1 MVIRWLIPEFWS
13 KNILLNTHSNENMR
27 KRNENRKNSELIFQN
42 FAKISGA
49 PKNGGRIGE
58 LPSLR
63 FCFVCEMLF
72 RIAAIG
78 CAFFFELNADLFD
91 CRMHCAQVQFW
102 KWRKCR
108 LVEMA
113 ADSVSERFACF
124 CLLVL
129 AAHAA
134 AILTPLCW
142 LLCINWC
149 RLFSILSLKT
159 QVRSCEWALLRL
171 LWFVRLVVCAAGF
184 VR

>member
-1 MVIRWLIPEFWS
+1 MKIGTVPSSFFR
-13 KNILLNTHSNENMR
+13 ILR
-27 KRNENRKNSELIFQN
+27 KFRAHQKMAAELVSCRRSAFVL
-42 FAKISGA
+42 FA
-49 PKNGGRIGE
+49 RC
-58 LPSLR
+58 
-63 FCFVCEMLF
+63 CFVLLQS
-72 RIAAIG
+72 AVHS
-78 CAFFFELNADLFD
+78 FFELNADLFD

-113 ADSVSERFACF
+113 ADSVSKRFACF

-142 LLCINWC
+142 LLCINWYC
-149 RLFSILSLKT
+149 LFSILSLKM
-159 QVRSCEWALLRL
+159 QVRSCGWALLRL
-171 LWFVRLVVCAAGF
+171 LWFVWLVVFAAGF